1 MNSKYEKRLSL
12 EELTKLNEQTPK
24 EEVRMIQISEG
35 EWVRLS
41 NLLQRMEMLT
51 EQKNTE
57 ERNLTETANTLKKLT
72 EEQTKT
78 VSNSIRKIRTICD
91 EQVGKVSENVSRI
104 TSEMAQKEQR
114 LWILRYVAFV
124 GTIVFN
130 MAVSIFFG
138 WLQRG

>member
-12 EELTKLNEQTPK
+12 EELTKLNEQAPK
-24 EEVRMIQISEG
+24 EEVRMIQISEE
-35 EWVRLS
+35 EWTRLAA
-41 NLLQRMEMLT
+41 LLQRMEMLA

-57 ERNLTETANTLKKLT
+57 ERNLTEAANTLKKLT
-72 EEQTKT
+72 EEQTKA
-78 VSNSIRKIRTICD
+78 VSNSLRRIRTECE
-91 EQVGKVSENVSRI
+91 EQAGKVSESVSRI

-114 LWILRYVAFV
+114 LWALRYVAFV

-130 MAVSIFFG
+130 MAVSIFFA